1 MIYNIMYQKSIVNMN
16 TVNWVT
22 NVRDLLN
29 TSGFGEVWLNQ
40 HVGNPDLFLKIFTI
54 RLQDM
59 YKQNWSTKLSNSSSA
74 RSYFIFK
81 DMFLYSDYLDTIKFE
96 RWRIAFTR
104 LRTNNHNLAIETG
117 RWTQQPIENRRCKM
131 CNVLEDEF
139 HFLFECSLYNGL
151 RESLLPRMYY
161 LRPNMLKFKEIM
173 SISNP
178 KLLNKLSKFTYLA
191 FNIRK
196 EHVRRELLQ

>member
-1 MIYNIMYQKSIVNMN
+1 MDTTTNRN
-16 TVNWVT
+16 T
-22 NVRDLLN
+22 
-29 TSGFGEVWLNQ
+29 
-40 HVGNPDLFLKIFTI
+40 
-54 RLQDM
+54 
-59 YKQNWSTKLSNSSSA
+59 
-74 RSYFIFK
+74 
-81 DMFLYSDYLDTIKFE
+81 
-96 RWRIAFTR
+96 
-104 LRTNNHNLAIETG
+104 
-117 RWTQQPIENRRCKM
+117 RCKM

-151 RESLLPRMYY
+151 RESLLPKMYY

-173 SISNP
+173 STSNP